1 MRITIV
7 SCDFKGSNLG
17 RVEYCK
23 VPIMHEV
30 EGKLKDQICLIVKGL
45 TICICGMCVCKGGS
59 E

>member
-7 SCDFKGSNLG
+7 SCDFKGSNLE

-30 EGKLKDQICLIVKGL
+30 EGKLKDQICLIVKEL
-45 TICICGMCVCKGGS
+45 TV
-59 E
+59 

>member
-45 TICICGMCVCKGGS
+45 TV
-59 E
+59 